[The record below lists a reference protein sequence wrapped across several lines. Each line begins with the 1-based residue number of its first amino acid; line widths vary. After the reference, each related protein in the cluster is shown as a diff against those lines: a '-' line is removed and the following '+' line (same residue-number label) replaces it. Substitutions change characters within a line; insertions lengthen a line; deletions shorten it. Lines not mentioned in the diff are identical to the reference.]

1 MAIMS
6 KRILVLFLFLCHCRP
21 TNALEN
27 LALHKSYTF
36 SPQPNYS
43 LCADSLDLVQ
53 LTDGKS
59 YGSQWTHKSTVGW
72 RTPEPVVEIIIDLA
86 GIFAVEQVSI
96 STVGGGV
103 ASVEFPEFAAV
114 LLSDDGRQYKFA
126 GLVSDR
132 DTENVRG
139 FGYRGVP
146 RKLSV
151 KKINASGR
159 YVKLIIRPNG
169 LTFFTDEVEV
179 FGEHL
184 SDLGN
189 HHLRDNLEVFET
201 YDELLERIDDYLQL
215 QQSIA
220 ITSKALKEARLQF
233 SGQTQMSN
241 LSNLEIPSQEISF
254 PKDTMFSTDRILDVE
269 RKIGKIRAG
278 IYKAMYKKPFVCL
291 PANPMDVLFE
301 KEVLLHEKPGRIAV
315 QMWQREYESAA
326 FNIINCSDETMKM
339 NVSISDLSGYAGQK
353 IESDKTF
360 TIRRAVYVKAGQIG
374 SIADALVLQNKR
386 PFSLKPGDITQI
398 WLTIFNPQLSYGK
411 YEGDITI
418 SATTEE
424 GKTFPAE
431 SVPIVVDVQKNR
443 FPDKVALKTCNWA
456 YYQVA
461 SESEMADDLR
471 SHHTNVYVIP
481 AQDLPFIRFASD
493 PPGVTRKPDYTRLD
507 EVLMQHKYAQ
517 TYLVGLN
524 FSIAKKDFGRFG
536 AVEWMTQAWKA
547 VFSSWL
553 KDLVGHLKS
562 RGVDYDR
569 FVLYPYDESIAD
581 DYYELAALIK
591 QIDPKIRLYAN
602 SFGKGP
608 KEFERFREL
617 IDVWCLQDS
626 HCMRHPD
633 WFETIKSFGKELWT
647 YECLRPMKAKEPYS
661 YYRLLPWRAFKRG
674 MTGAGFWIYY
684 YGLGFKAGAVPWDD
698 TLRPHGFSGVVYGAR
713 AAPVSE
719 PGENIV
725 PSRRWEAWREGIED
739 YQYLY
744 ELQQEINKFRT
755 KNPRAAKEVQQVLD
769 HQVNR
774 VLSNQSDS
782 EIVYDARRILSDTL
796 LKLAAD
802 VD

>member
-1 MAIMS
+1 MS

-27 LALHKSYTF
+27 LALHKSYTL
-36 SPQPNYS
+36 SPKPSYS
-43 LCADSLDLVQ
+43 LCTDEEDSIQ

-59 YGSQWTHKSTVGW
+59 HGSQWTHKSTVGW
-72 RTPEPVVEIIIDLA
+72 RTPEPAVEIIIDLA
-86 GIFAVEQVSI
+86 GMFAVEQVRI

-103 ASVEFPEFAAV
+103 ASVEYPEFAAV
-114 LLSDDGRQYKFA
+114 LLSEDGRRYKFA
-126 GLVSDR
+126 GLVTDR
-132 DTENVRG
+132 DTKDVRG

-146 RKLSV
+146 RKLSI
-151 KKINASGR
+151 KNINAPAR
-159 YVKLIIRPNG
+159 YVKLVIRPNG

-179 FGEHL
+179 LGEGL
-184 SDLGN
+184 SNLGN

-201 YDELLERIDDYLQL
+201 YDELLKRIDDYLQL

-220 ITSKALKEARLQF
+220 VTSKALKEARLQF
-233 SGQTQMSN
+233 SKQAPMSK
-241 LSNLEIPSQEISF
+241 LSEFEMPSQEINF
-254 PKDTMFSTDRILDVE
+254 PKNTIFSTDRILDVKGE
-269 RKIGKIRAG
+269 MGEIRAG
-278 IYKAMYKKPFVCL
+278 IYRVTYKKPFVCL
-291 PANPMDVLFE
+291 PANPMEVLFE
-301 KEVLLHEKPGRIAV
+301 KEVLLHEKSGQIAV
-315 QMWQREYESAA
+315 EMWQREYESAA
-326 FNIINCSDETMKM
+326 FNIINCSDEAMKM
-339 NVSISDLSGYAGQK
+339 SVSASDLSGFGGQK

-360 TIRRAVYVKAGQIG
+360 TIRRAVYIKAGLIG
-374 SIADALVLQNKR
+374 SIADALVLQNER
-386 PFSLKPGDITQI
+386 PFSLKPGEVTQI
-398 WLTIFNPQLSYGK
+398 WLTIFNPYLTVGK
-411 YEGDITI
+411 YKGDITI

-424 GKTFPAE
+424 GKTLPAE
-431 SVPIVVDVQKNR
+431 SVPIALDVHENR

-461 SESEMADDLR
+461 SEAEMAEDLR

-481 AQDLPFIRFASD
+481 AQDLPFLRFASD
-493 PPGVTRKPDYTRLD
+493 PPGVTRKPDCTRLD

-517 TYLVGLN
+517 EYLIGLN

-536 AVEWMTQAWKA
+536 NVEWMTPAWNM

-581 DYYELAALIK
+581 DYYELAKLIK

-608 KEFERFREL
+608 KEFKRFREL

-626 HCMRHPD
+626 HCERHPD

-647 YECLRPMKAKEPYS
+647 YECLRPMKSKEPYS
-661 YYRLLPWRAFKRG
+661 YYRLLTWRAFKRG
-674 MTGAGFWIYY
+674 MNGAGFWIYY

-698 TLRPHGFSGVVYGAR
+698 TLRPHGFSGVVYGAN

-719 PGENIV
+719 FSEGII
-725 PSRRWEAWREGIED
+725 PSRRWEAWREGVED
-739 YQYLY
+739 YQYLF
-744 ELQQEINKFRT
+744 ELQQEINEIRT
-755 KNPRAAKEVQQVLD
+755 KNPRAAEEAQQVLD

-774 VLSNQSDS
+774 VLNNQSDS
-782 EIVYDARRILSDTL
+782 EIVYDARKILTDTL
-796 LKLAAD
+796 LKLKAD
-802 VD
+802 AN